1 MTPNNTQTLEKE
13 YLSVKYIFDSGID
26 MKRGRPS
33 YKNVFLAEFTSDERE
48 NKPLYSTD

>member
-33 YKNVFLAEFTSDERE
+33 YKNVFLSNQKNSES
-48 NKPLYSTD
+48 YQH